1 MNKAIV
7 SLLAIAAIGLSSL
20 AVSAQELTKAPAG
33 AKVSFVEPKNG
44 DTVSSPFKVKFGLE
58 GMEIAPAGTEKPN
71 SGHHHLLINQKL
83 ADPKVGIPAD
93 DTHKHYGKGQTE
105 AEITLPAGKHTLQ
118 LVLADHNHIP
128 HDPIVQSEVI
138 TITVK

>member
-1 MNKAIV
+1 MKKAIV
-7 SLLAIAAIGLSSL
+7 SVLAIAAVGLSSL
-20 AVSAQELTKAPAG
+20 AVSAQDLSKAPAG

-44 DTVSSPFKVKFGLE
+44 DTVSSPFKV
-58 GMEIAPAGTEKPN
+58 
-71 SGHHHLLINQKL
+71 INQKL
-83 ADPKVGIPAD
+83 ADPKAGIPAD

-118 LVLADHNHIP
+118 LVLGDHNHIP